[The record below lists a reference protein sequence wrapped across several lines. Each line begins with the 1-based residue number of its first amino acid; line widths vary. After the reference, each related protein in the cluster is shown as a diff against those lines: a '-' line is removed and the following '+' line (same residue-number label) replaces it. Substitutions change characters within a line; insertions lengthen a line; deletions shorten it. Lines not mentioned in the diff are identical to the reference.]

1 MPDALET
8 RLTDAGERLPE
19 PPGDA
24 TARARAAALGALP
37 APPRRAPW
45 RRPLGIAAALA
56 GVAAL
61 AALLVTLIVA
71 TPGGDDAAPAPA
83 SLRPDVSA
91 LGAVTACADPPP
103 DLTIRCVEG
112 TQAVRDATEG
122 LRSAPWLTRGA
133 YDLDA
138 RPSLVFP
145 PGTSYAEALDALVVN
160 ATLTGG
166 LPPGT
171 TLGPPLPGRAVLL
184 VHPTD
189 PSQGI
194 AVNLGAPFGYTESGR
209 PAGPVL
215 EGDEDDVSSA
225 GLVWPV
231 PTRGS
236 VPLLPACSSSP
247 TAPPRPRR
255 TAPCSRARTCRASG
269 CRTCRPSRS
278 GPRPWT

>member
-1 MPDALET
+1 MA
-8 RLTDAGERLPE
+8 
-19 PPGDA
+19 
-24 TARARAAALGALP
+24 
-37 APPRRAPW
+37 
-45 RRPLGIAAALA
+45 
-56 GVAAL
+56 
-61 AALLVTLIVA
+61 LIVA
-71 TPGGDDAAPAPA
+71 TPSGDDAAPAPA

-103 DLTIRCVEG
+103 DLMIRCVEG

-122 LRSAPWLTRGA
+122 LRGAPWLTRGA
-133 YDLDA
+133 YDRTA

-194 AVNLGAPFGYTESGR
+194 AINLGAPFGYTESGR

-215 EGDEDDVSSA
+215 EGDEDDVASA

-231 PTRGS
+231 PTRVS
-236 VPLLPACSSSP
+236 VPPLPACFIIPDRATPPPADCSMQQGPYLSRP
-247 TAPPRPRR
+247 AGAGPAGRAAPVRARGPEPPAPGRRRAARVGEPPREDRGAVPVRVVV
-255 TAPCSRARTCRASG
+255 RAVR
-269 CRTCRPSRS
+269 
-278 GPRPWT
+278 